1 MSFKFHECGLASCG
15 FNLLEASAMETTVIA
30 TLLLHVDE
38 DGTASVSVDYGATF
52 LAYDVED
59 RIDIVNGAAEALVAE
74 TMDEDDL
81 FDEDEDEWEHQYQ

>member
-1 MSFKFHECGLASCG
+1 
-15 FNLLEASAMETTVIA
+15 METTVIA

-59 RIDIVNGAAEALVAE
+59 RVEVLHGAAEALVAE

>member
-1 MSFKFHECGLASCG
+1 
-15 FNLLEASAMETTVIA
+15 METTVIA

-59 RIDIVNGAAEALVAE
+59 RVEVLHGAAEALVAE
-74 TMDEDDL
+74 TMDEDDF

>member
-1 MSFKFHECGLASCG
+1 
-15 FNLLEASAMETTVIA
+15 METTVIA

-59 RIDIVNGAAEALVAE
+59 RIEVLHGSAEVLVAE

-81 FDEDEDEWEHQYQ
+81 FDEDEDEDEDEWDNQYQ